1 MQGSVLKKVLLLS
14 FLLGEF
20 LASGCAHERV
30 DVVAEIRKNLQAPSG
45 VTVGR
50 YPPRRLA
57 FDDPVC
63 MSTPSANWPRSLF
76 SECIRKRSA
85 IGDQLT
91 REFALQ
97 DPTPLVEKR
106 FVDDLTDRV
115 GAGNLRV
122 LPKPVES
129 DDPSVIGQ
137 SLVIDFKIFEFY
149 FKSWWTPKEDS
160 SFKWW
165 WTPEEINDLLNNKS
179 MHFWFAV
186 RSYVTQVSER
196 RILWSETCFYRTN
209 DRRRGP
215 YRRGEL
221 LADNGAQMKQIIE
234 HAAEVCGKELAAKL
248 LSP

>member
-1 MQGSVLKKVLLLS
+1 MQASVLKKVLLLS
-14 FLLGEF
+14 SLLGEF
-20 LASGCAHERV
+20 LASGCSHERV
-30 DVVAEIRKNLQAPSG
+30 DVVAEIHKNLQAPSG

-63 MSTPSANWPRSLF
+63 WSKQGGNFLF
-76 SECIRKRSA
+76 SHCPDKSRA

-97 DPTPLVEKR
+97 DPTAIVEKR
-106 FVDDLTDRV
+106 FVDDLTARV

-122 LPKPVES
+122 LPMPVETEN
-129 DDPSVIGQ
+129 PSGIGQ

-149 FKSWWTPKEDS
+149 FKSWYTPQEDS
-160 SFKWW
+160 SFFYR
-165 WTPEEINDLLNNKS
+165 TPEEMNDWLKNKS

-186 RSYVTQVSER
+186 RSYVTQISER